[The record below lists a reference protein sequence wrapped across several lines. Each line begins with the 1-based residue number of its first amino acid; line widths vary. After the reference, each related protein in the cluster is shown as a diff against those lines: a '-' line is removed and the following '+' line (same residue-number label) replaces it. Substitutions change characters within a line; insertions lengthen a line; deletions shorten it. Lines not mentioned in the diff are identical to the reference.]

1 MNETD
6 YKSLLGV
13 YQKKTMDLFTQLVV
27 AESKIQVLESQL
39 SESNK
44 IIEELTKKVNELSQN
59 AEKDF
64 V

>member
-13 YQKKTMDLFTQLVV
+13 YQRKAMDLFTQLVV
-27 AESKIQVLESQL
+27 AESKIQILESQL

-44 IIEELTKKVNELSQN
+44 LLEELTKKVKELSKS
-59 AEKDF
+59 EDEGF

>member
-13 YQKKTMDLFTQLVV
+13 YQRRTMDLFTQLVV
-27 AESKIQVLESQL
+27 AESKIQILESQL
-39 SESNK
+39 EESNK
-44 IIEELTKKVNELSQN
+44 LLEELTKKVNELSQKEN
-59 AEKDF
+59 NEF

>member
-1 MNETD
+1 MNEND

-39 SESNK
+39 SESNQ
-44 IIEELTKKVNELSQN
+44 IIEELTKKVQELSKTEGQ
-59 AEKDF
+59 DF
-64 V
+64 A

>member
-1 MNETD
+1 MNDND

-27 AESKIQVLESQL
+27 AESKIQILESQL
-39 SESNK
+39 GESNK
-44 IIEELTKKVNELSQN
+44 IIEELTKKVSELSQN
-59 AEKDF
+59 TETDF